1 MKKIFTIALMSVITL
16 GTVSTVT
23 SCSKDDDEV
32 VAAKYD
38 VVGTWDLVKYKDT
51 DGTFQDMTI
60 LKYWVK
66 FNSDKSYSSFYLGDN
81 FSGTYNYD
89 NNDKIEVTVQGEK
102 LYYKI
107 NSLTGNEAEAEMYSQ
122 DNPADKIVFKL
133 KRK

>member
-1 MKKIFTIALMSVITL
+1 MRKIFTIALMSSITL
-16 GTVSTVT
+16 GTVSTIT

-32 VAAKYD
+32 VASKYD
-38 VVGTWDLVKYKDT
+38 IVGTWDLIKYKDN

-89 NNDKIEVTVQGEK
+89 NNDKIEVKVQGEK
-102 LYYKI
+102 IYYKI

-122 DNPADKIVFKL
+122 NNPADKIIFKL

>member
-1 MKKIFTIALMSVITL
+1 MKKIFTIALMSVIAL

-32 VAAKYD
+32 VAVKYD